1 MSSTSSATSRLFD
14 LSKEVKHIYKFPYM
28 VIWGRFLLQTRLAM
42 HERSNLECMGF
53 YPRPSCTAVRTRSQ
67 FPCVAWRFLR
77 TNLKLVLHTVWTLG
91 DLWRSKVVPENVP
104 PSFTHYSNSEK
115 KNQNKMYRF
124 NSRELSECNM
134 HIPWKLR
141 SHAYLHFVSSEHLLD
156 LFSCITDPVILSD
169 IAALTTSDVTHFLLQ
184 ITSRNRDRC
193 DKTLFLFF
201 RFVSSYFLF
210 AFTSRLGSLACCKH
224 HPHF

>member
-1 MSSTSSATSRLFD
+1 
-14 LSKEVKHIYKFPYM
+14 M

-67 FPCVAWRFLR
+67 FPCVAWRFLQ
-77 TNLKLVLHTVWTLG
+77 TNLKPVLHTVWTLG

>member
-1 MSSTSSATSRLFD
+1 
-14 LSKEVKHIYKFPYM
+14 M

-115 KNQNKMYRF
+115 KTKTKCIGSIQENFLNVTCTFPENLEVMHTCISYL
-124 NSRELSECNM
+124 LS
-134 HIPWKLR
+134 IFWTF
-141 SHAYLHFVSSEHLLD
+141 SVVLLTPS
-156 LFSCITDPVILSD
+156 FSP
-169 IAALTTSDVTHFLLQ
+169 TSPLWP
-184 ITSRNRDRC
+184 R
-193 DKTLFLFF
+193 
-201 RFVSSYFLF
+201 
-210 AFTSRLGSLACCKH
+210 
-224 HPHF
+224 PM